1 MKKIVFLFALSAFLF
16 SGCRIDNPTYSFRIK
31 VTNPDEVGHD
41 KVIVRSA
48 RLLPSGKEVF
58 LEIADLAP
66 VMQMKISF
74 DLETVDG
81 EEMIGD
87 LHNTIH
93 VLAEDYR

>member
-1 MKKIVFLFALSAFLF
+1 M
-16 SGCRIDNPTYSFRIK
+16 
-31 VTNPDEVGHD
+31 TNPDEVGHD

-48 RLLPSGKEVF
+48 RLLPSGNEVF

-87 LHNTIH
+87 LHNTIP